1 MASEDFV
8 SINLMLIATVV
19 FLVSNEGEFAI
30 LVHSDSKD
38 NHVTRLVVVVC
49 GNYGI
54 LSLKMPLIAIIH
66 TLAILTEC
74 FDKFFLLTVL
84 HLLYTVIDG
93 VIIQPCVA
101 NSMGLLAIF
110 FIDDEV

>member
-38 NHVTRLVVVVC
+38 NHVTRLVVVVS
-49 GNYGI
+49 GNDGT
-54 LSLKMPLIAIIH
+54 LSLEMPLISIIH
-66 TLAILTEC
+66 FLAILTES
-74 FDKFFLLTVL
+74 FYKFFLLTVL
-84 HLLYTVIDG
+84 NLLHTVIDG
-93 VIIQPCVA
+93 VGFELQ
-101 NSMGLLAIF
+101 
-110 FIDDEV
+110 